1 MKYYV
6 AFDGGGSKIA
16 AILFD
21 ENLHMISHAWGSS
34 MNTSSTSR
42 EQVEKNSEDVCA
54 RLLEGTGVTEV
65 ECCYGVFPRILSSA
79 LARTVKLNRLDD
91 RGGEGLIGF
100 LAAGIRGDN
109 AIMTLSGTGSVVFYT
124 HDGKGDEA
132 GGYGSVIYDE
142 GSGYHMGRMA
152 FAAAIKDFEQRG
164 PATLISEEICKKMNA
179 SDIGEAAYKIYNVEG
194 KSPIAAVAACAPC
207 VGEAARR
214 GDEIAA
220 ELLRECGINLAEQTL
235 GLIRRRKAPIDV
247 PVVLAGGHFKNDR
260 RISDALIAHI
270 EKNDPG
276 RKIIVPYFEP
286 IVGAVMVKLIAEDD
300 RMPTRQEKE
309 FLKEEY
315 ADFRFRIKE

>member
-21 ENLHMISHAWGSS
+21 ENLHMISHAKGRS

-42 EQVEKNSEDVCA
+42 SQVEKNSKEVCA
-54 RLLEGTGVTEV
+54 ALLKGTGVTEI

-79 LARTVKLNRLDD
+79 LARTVSLRSLDD
-91 RGGEGLIGF
+91 RGGEGLVGF
-100 LAAGIRGDN
+100 LAAGIRGDR
-109 AIMTLSGTGSVVFYT
+109 AVLTLSGTGSVIFYT
-124 HDGKGDEA
+124 HEGMGDEA

-152 FAAAIKDFEQRG
+152 FAAAIKDFEERG
-164 PATLISEEICKKMNA
+164 PKTLISEEICKKLGA
-179 SDIGEAAYKIYNVEG
+179 SEIGEAAYKIYNIED
-194 KSPIAAVAACAPC
+194 KSPIAAVASVATC

-214 GDEIAA
+214 GDAIAA

-235 GLIRRRKAPIDV
+235 GLIRRRKVPVDV
-247 PVVLAGGHFKNDR
+247 PIVLAGGHFKNDR

-270 EKNDPG
+270 EANDPG
-276 RKIIVPYFEP
+276 RKVIVPYFEP
-286 IVGAVMVKLIAEDD
+286 IVGAVLVKLIADED
-300 RMPTRQEKE
+300 RIPTREEWE
-309 FLKEEY
+309 FMKREY
-315 ADFRFRIKE
+315 DDFRFIIKE